1 MHQEPLRIIMS
12 IETTAYKIL
21 LNMKRFMQLDGVI
34 WTRKMISES
43 IRENINDVIKALTFL
58 ERKGYISS
66 IKTDYKNNICTEYH
80 ITTEGH
86 QAVEDA
92 ITNPSADRGSSA
104 WIYRARS
111 GFSSTGR
118 QSRLERVAIPKGSI
132 REEQESIEEQL
143 DAMRDE
149 EAWARDFE

>member
-1 MHQEPLRIIMS
+1 MS

-21 LNMKRFMQLDGVI
+21 FVMKRFITYRRLEGVT
-34 WTRKMISES
+34 WTMHMISES
-43 IRENINDVIKALTFL
+43 IKEEIIDVRKALIFL
-58 ERKGYISS
+58 EKRGYVSS
-66 IKTDYKNNICTEYH
+66 IHRDYKGDTYIEYD
-80 ITTEGH
+80 ITSEGH

-92 ITNPSADRGSSA
+92 QYNPRSDKGYAS
-104 WIYRARS
+104 WIQRARS
-111 GFSSTGR
+111 GFSTTGR

-132 REEQESIEEQL
+132 REEQESIEDQL

>member
-1 MHQEPLRIIMS
+1 
-12 IETTAYKIL
+12 
-21 LNMKRFMQLDGVI
+21 
-34 WTRKMISES
+34 MISES
-43 IRENINDVIKALTFL
+43 IRENINDVIKALAFL

-66 IKTDYKNNICTEYH
+66 IKTDYNNNICKEYH

-92 ITNPSADRGSSA
+92 RTNPSADGGSSA

-111 GFSSTGR
+111 GFSTTGR
-118 QSRLERVAIPKGSI
+118 QNRLELVAIPRGSI

-149 EAWARDFE
+149 EVWARDFE

>member
-1 MHQEPLRIIMS
+1 MS
-12 IETTAYKIL
+12 TETTAIRIL
-21 LNMKRFMQLDGVI
+21 IAMKRFMQLDGVI

-43 IRENINDVIKALTFL
+43 IRENINDVIKALAFL

-66 IKTDYKNNICTEYH
+66 IKTDYNNNICKEYH

-92 ITNPSADRGSSA
+92 RTNPSADGGSSA

-111 GFSSTGR
+111 GFSTTGR
-118 QSRLERVAIPKGSI
+118 QSHLERVAIPRGSM

-143 DAMRDE
+143 DDMRDE